1 MRLGDMKEAKAMF
14 EKALALD
21 KRNNEARMNLE
32 EVKGYLVTTTT
43 CSCCALFLSCVDHTK
58 RGARV

>member
-1 MRLGDMKEAKAMF
+1 MKEAKAMF

-32 EVKGYLVTTTT
+32 EVKGYLVTTA
-43 CSCCALFLSCVDHTK
+43 CLCCALFLSHV
-58 RGARV
+58 